1 MRILSVADLHGS
13 PIRLA
18 LIRERLAVLKP
29 DVLVIAGDITKF
41 GKPADYLD
49 RLNDLSLPVLAVRG
63 NTDPPSLE
71 DLLGRYANLTSLHRK
86 RVILQGVSFIG
97 LGGTLPVPFR
107 SRIGLREKE
116 MMEKTGPLIDGL
128 SVMVAHPPPY
138 GILDEVLGRFH
149 TGSNG
154 LRDIVLGR
162 EPRVL
167 LCGHIHERP
176 GMARLGRTVVIN
188 CNMVSG
194 GGALVELKG
203 ESAPAVT
210 LL

>member
-13 PIRLA
+13 LSRLDLIRDRLA
-18 LIRERLAVLKP
+18 THKP
-29 DVLVIAGDITKF
+29 DVVVIAGDITKF
-41 GKPADYLD
+41 GKPADYLN
-49 RLNDLSLPVLAVRG
+49 RLNDLALPVLAVRG

-71 DLLGRYANLTSLHRK
+71 GLLDRYPNLSSLHRK
-86 RVILQGVSFIG
+86 RIIVHGVVFLG
-97 LGGTLPVPFR
+97 LGGTLPLPFR
-107 SRIGLREKE
+107 CRIGLWEKDMLE
-116 MMEKTGPLIDGL
+116 EAGPMIDGL
-128 SVMVAHPPPY
+128 SVLVAHPPPY

-149 TGSNG
+149 TGSKG

-162 EPRVL
+162 EPRLL

-176 GMARLGRTVVIN
+176 GMARLGGTVVVN
-188 CNMVSG
+188 CNMASG